1 MQTRSRNIDLSV
13 INGCFPA
20 IIVGTIRPM
29 PLRVRVHWV
38 AMYADARSDENNS
51 DKSLESSFFRVYRLL
66 LRSSGQGVGD
76 HPNDEEYTETA
87 ES

>member
-1 MQTRSRNIDLSV
+1 MGASPQSSWVLSV
-13 INGCFPA
+13 QCIA
-20 IIVGTIRPM
+20 R
-29 PLRVRVHWV
+29 LRVRVHWV

-87 ES
+87 E

>member
-1 MQTRSRNIDLSV
+1 
-13 INGCFPA
+13 
-20 IIVGTIRPM
+20 
-29 PLRVRVHWV
+29 
-38 AMYADARSDENNS
+38 MYADARSDENNS

-76 HPNDEEYTETA
+76 HLNDEEYTETA